1 MSGLSVLTVYGFK
14 LVLLVVFFSL
24 LQQSFASP
32 TIGVHHSHSD
42 DTTMVHFEVCI
53 QHFNAVARYR
63 SMSALLTVGVFDT
76 WCAVSASPASRQSS
90 NSWSICPWTCH
101 VPCSN
106 PQLPND
112 DLRIQFVRKTGVIHS
127 TFYGSS
133 RHSSRYIDRESTNN
147 VQLYTSFFIGKDD
160 QEKEEQ
166 LVIPVNESMA
176 QAAQRFVL
184 EHNLHHQ
191 FKLQI
196 EQNLIESMKR
206 KAKRST
212 SLSTTS
218 RNYTSVVIGA
228 SEAEITNPLAHGYST
243 NWLLLSANDL
253 NILDHRQWNY
263 YFEKSSLQT
272 IVAEHVFEHLTFS
285 DALIALHLCWKYLKT
300 GGKFRLAVP
309 DAYSFHQNKEMTRAS
324 DIDWGHR
331 VKYNYQ
337 SLTHVLLQ
345 ARFENSVL
353 LEWHT
358 RRGFLYNRRWNPL
371 EGFIQ
376 RSKHFDKRGAVS
388 LIVDAIKGDQGER
401 ERDTRGERY
410 DLESRHHPLV
420 VKSKVEELLR
430 QAKHVANN
438 GHVEQRKIYLK
449 EAMVLNPF
457 HCATLAFLAN
467 CTGNKAIHSIVAM
480 RQENLKHTAV
490 P

>member
-1 MSGLSVLTVYGFK
+1 MIDTAVT
-14 LVLLVVFFSL
+14 LLVGLISL
-24 LQQSFASP
+24 LQQSYATP
-32 TIGVHHSHSD
+32 TIAVHHSHSN

-63 SMSALLTVGVFDT
+63 SMSALLTIDVFDT

-90 NSWSICPWTCH
+90 NSWAICPWTCH
-101 VPCSN
+101 VPFSN
-106 PQLPND
+106 PQLPNE
-112 DLRIQFVRKTGVIHS
+112 DLRVQFVRNTGVIHS

-133 RHSSRYIDRESTNN
+133 LHSSRYIDRESTNN

-166 LVIPVNESMA
+166 LVIPVDESMA

-184 EHNLHHQ
+184 DHNLHHQ

-206 KAKRST
+206 KAKRT
-212 SLSTTS
+212 TYLSTTS
-218 RNYTSVVIGA
+218 REYTSIIIGA
-228 SEAEITNPLAHGYST
+228 SEQEITNPLAHGYST
-243 NWLLLSANDL
+243 KWLLLSANDL
-253 NILDHRQWNY
+253 NILDHRQWDY
-263 YFEKSSLQT
+263 YFEKNSLQT

-285 DALIALHLCWKYLKT
+285 EALIAFRLCWKYLKT
-300 GGKFRLAVP
+300 GGTFRLAVP
-309 DAYSFHQNKEMTRAS
+309 DAHSYHQNKEMTRAS

-337 SLTHVLLQ
+337 SLTQVLLQ

-371 EGFIQ
+371 QGFIQ

-388 LIVDAIKGDQGER
+388 LIVDAIKGER
-401 ERDTRGERY
+401 KGRGDRY

-420 VKSKVEELLR
+420 VKSAVEELLR

-438 GHVEQRKIYLK
+438 GQVEQRKNILK
-449 EAMVLNPF
+449 EAMLLNPF
-457 HCATLAFLAN
+457 HCATLAYLAN
-467 CTGNKAIHSIVAM
+467 CTGNEAIHSIVAM
-480 RQENLKHTAV
+480 RRENLKHIKQY
-490 P
+490 